1 MGNKFD
7 LVRPVIKGHINFN
20 AGINLVTWLMKIN
33 FFVSNKSEP
42 VLREIMLLSMEP
54 KNHVN
59 EANNQL
65 KLSSTI
71 LKWDFE

>member
-1 MGNKFD
+1 
-7 LVRPVIKGHINFN
+7 
-20 AGINLVTWLMKIN
+20 MKIN